1 LLDKAKSGVKYS
13 INLLFGV
20 FAVALYD
27 NVEDIERAELY
38 RLFAGLFIHEP
49 TDEII
54 IQLKDMFQM
63 KFADSP
69 QEIRIDFASIFLGPD
84 GRLMP
89 YESFY
94 NYPLGDRPRLWGK
107 AAEEVQSFYISAGIV
122 MDEEINLIPDHISAE
137 MLFMS
142 YLIENGILELQK
154 RFLEEHLVKWIP
166 EYCNELQKYAS
177 TGFYKEVANIIKE
190 FILSEAEVFKL

>member
-1 LLDKAKSGVKYS
+1 M
-13 INLLFGV
+13 
-20 FAVALYD
+20 ALYD

>member
-1 LLDKAKSGVKYS
+1 
-13 INLLFGV
+13 
-20 FAVALYD
+20 VAFYD

-49 TDEII
+49 TDEIV

-69 QEIRIDFASIFLGPD
+69 QEIRMDFARIFLGPD

-89 YESFY
+89 YESLH

-107 AAEEVQSFYISAGIV
+107 TAEEVQAFYISAGIV

-142 YLIENGILELQK
+142 YLIENGISELQK
-154 RFLEEHLVKWIP
+154 RFLEEHLAKWIP

-177 TGFYKEVANIIKE
+177 TVFYKEIANILKE
-190 FILSEAEVFKL
+190 FILSEHGLMSG